1 MDIDVILKRRRQ
13 GMPSK
18 YRQLADILR
27 RDAERIYSDGGN
39 RLPTEMEI
47 SSSYS
52 VSRQTVRSALR
63 ELENDGVIERR
74 QGSGSYIKPIKN
86 LKASSHIAVVTT
98 FIDDYI
104 FPSILHD
111 AQRIFSDNGY
121 STIVYATEN
130 SVGRENE
137 ILTEILGKNID
148 AVLIEGSR
156 TSYPTPNTA
165 LFMQLRKRGIPVL
178 FLHGKYRNLPDFPA
192 VLDDNFQGG
201 YQLARYLINKGHTD
215 IAGIFKSDDAQ
226 GPERYHGVVSAMTDS
241 QIRINDSRFC
251 WYDTEDRKDILSGD
265 LMEETKLSRFI
276 DERLGDATALVCYN
290 DEIAYSAIQHLLRR
304 GRTIPDDIAVVSFD
318 NSFYSQIGSVPITS
332 LGHKAPR
339 SGIAAAELLLKML
352 EGTAAESVLLRWE
365 LISRQSG

>member
-1 MDIDVILKRRRQ
+1 
-13 GMPSK
+13 MPSK

-27 RDAERIYSDGGN
+27 RDAARILSSGGN

-47 SSSYS
+47 SSAYS
-52 VSRQTVRSALR
+52 VSRQTVRSALK
-63 ELENDGVIERR
+63 ELESDGVIERR
-74 QGSGSYIKPIKN
+74 QGSGSYIKPVKSA
-86 LKASSHIAVVTT
+86 KDSSHIAVVTT

-137 ILTEILGKNID
+137 ILSEILGKEID

-165 LFMQLRKRGIPVL
+165 LFMQLRKRGVPVL
-178 FLHGKYRNLPDFPA
+178 FLHGKYSNLPEFPA
-192 VLDDNFQGG
+192 VLDDNFHGG
-201 YQLARYLINKGHTD
+201 YQLAGYLIGKGHRD
-215 IAGIFKSDDAQ
+215 IAGIFKSDDEQ

-251 WYDTEDRKDILSGD
+251 WYDTEDRKSILSKEPGSR
-265 LMEETKLSRFI
+265 TRLSRFI
-276 DERLGDATALVCYN
+276 DEKLGEATALVCYN
-290 DEIAYSAIQHLLRR
+290 DEIAYAAIQLLQKS
-304 GRTIPDDIAVVSFD
+304 GRKVPDDIAVVSFD

-339 SGIAAAELLLKML
+339 SGAAAAELLIRML
-352 EGTAAESVLLRWE
+352 RGEEAEPIRLSWE

>member
-1 MDIDVILKRRRQ
+1 
-13 GMPSK
+13 MPSK
-18 YRQLADILR
+18 YRQLAAMLI
-27 RDAERIYSDGGN
+27 RDAKKIYDNGGN
-39 RLPTEMEI
+39 KLPTEMEI
-47 SSSYS
+47 ASAYS
-52 VSRQTVRSALR
+52 VSRQTVRSALK

-74 QGSGSYIKPIKN
+74 QGSGSYIKPMKDT
-86 LKASSHIAVVTT
+86 KDSSHIAVVTT

-137 ILTEILGKNID
+137 ILTEILGKEID

-165 LFMQLRKRGIPVL
+165 LFMQLHKRGVPVL
-178 FLHGKYRNLPDFPA
+178 FLHGKYSNLPGFPA
-192 VLDDNFQGG
+192 VLDDNFRGG
-201 YQLARYLINKGHTD
+201 YQLARYLINKGHYD

-226 GPERYHGVVSAMTDS
+226 GPERYHGIVSAMTDS

-251 WYDTEDRKDILSGD
+251 WYDTEDRKSILSG
-265 LMEETKLSRFI
+265 EHGRETRLSRFI
-276 DERLGDATALVCYN
+276 DERLGNATALVCYN
-290 DEIAYSAIQHLLRR
+290 DEIAYTAIQLLLKS
-304 GRTIPDDIAVVSFD
+304 GRKVPGDIAVVSFD

-339 SGIAAAELLLKML
+339 SGIAAAELLIQML
-352 EGTAAESVLLRWE
+352 SGKEIRSMNLTWE